1 MKQVTITLDNYE
13 EYIIDFVEH
22 TLSEELNDEMISFLN
37 LNPAVA
43 EEVMSFRNI
52 KLVPDMSVEYP
63 DTTDLLLEE
72 PSKTIVMW
80 KKLMAVACIGL
91 LMVGGLWYGG
101 SQSQKGKS
109 LEVVEHTIKS
119 KIDKAVIRVEGD
131 EAINQEAIAN
141 AVGVADEVH
150 QANSLGQGQRQLIVQ
165 SSTIV
170 EKIETPSQVKQ
181 GSSNAQRDAETY
193 GPQLPRAIETRQVL
207 APRVVVSSGEELRDK
222 VGNSLVLDHVEF
234 LPSLGVKGID
244 QLAEEPGYD
253 IVFTVVIPKKD
264 EKLNIIK
271 SKLTGSFAFA
281 NTSMAFLP
289 TFINSKKETL
299 NN

>member
-63 DTTDLLLEE
+63 DTSDLLLEE
-72 PSKTIVMW
+72 PRKTIVMW